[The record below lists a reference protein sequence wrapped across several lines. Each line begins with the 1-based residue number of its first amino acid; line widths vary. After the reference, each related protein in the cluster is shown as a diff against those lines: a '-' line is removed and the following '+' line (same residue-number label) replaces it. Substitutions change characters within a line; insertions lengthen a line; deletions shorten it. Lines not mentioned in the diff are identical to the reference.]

1 MTKLK
6 FALVLLFLLPF
17 AGWSQVNTEKTLSSD
32 TTKIVDNDLSFYVVS
47 EQMRKYGEIE
57 VCVFSDKMNMCVGN
71 LTTSFEIHIFDANDQ
86 LIAKSIWLGMNL
98 NIKFKKNYPKAK
110 YVLIKAV
117 KPFVINKTS
126 GRKIYQD
133 EPLSGKFMLK

>member
-1 MTKLK
+1 MIKLK
-6 FALVLLFLLPF
+6 YTLVLLLFIPF
-17 AGWSQVNTEKTLSSD
+17 AGWSQVTPEKSPSTD
-32 TTKIVDNDLSFYVVS
+32 TAKIVDNELSFFVVS

-57 VCVFSDKMNMCVGN
+57 VCVFSDKMQMCVGN

-98 NIKFKKNYPKAK
+98 NLKFKKNYPKAS
-110 YVLIKAV
+110 YVVIKAV

-133 EPLSGKFMLK
+133 EPLSGKFKLK